1 MKRLL
6 TPELLALTA
15 LSALSHF
22 WRLFWP
28 NAVVFDETHYKEFA
42 GHYFTRTFYVD
53 VHPPLVNLLYAAV
66 ARIAGVGADAL
77 LGPTPVPVLRVLPA
91 ICGTLIIPLGYVIL
105 RELDASRRVA
115 TLGAFALLCENALLV
130 DTRFTLIEPILIATG
145 LAAVTA
151 YVAARRKS
159 GGARLALIVLCGVL
173 AGLSLSAKW
182 TGASALGV
190 ALAACAFDAWRPPRE
205 WRRPV
210 AEGALIA
217 VLAAAVYIAV
227 FAVHFAFMKRSGV
240 GQAAMSF
247 EFRRT
252 LIGEPQ
258 YDPAAHISLF
268 AKLRDVHRVMSAGN
282 RAFEGTTYPG
292 SSPWYTWPI
301 MKHPIGL
308 WQNTAVEP
316 GHQQFIILLG
326 NPVVWWGGL
335 AGAVLAIVLMARGR
349 VPQRQRFG
357 LGVLGGAY
365 LLNVVPFVAITRA
378 MYLYHYL
385 FAVVW
390 LVLLAVYAVGIQA
403 GWNDDGDA
411 LFRFASRKSRRL
423 YVAIAA
429 FILVGFAY
437 FLPLTY
443 GWTISQR
450 GFDNRFW
457 VLHPG
462 S

>member
-28 NAVVFDETHYKEFA
+28 NAVLFDEKHYKGFA

-66 ARIAGVGADAL
+66 ARLARVGPDAL

-91 ICGTLIIPLGYVIL
+91 VCGTLIIPLGYLIL

-130 DTRFTLIEPILIATG
+130 DTRMTFVEPVLICTG
-145 LAAVTA
+145 LAAVAA
-151 YVAARRKS
+151 YVAARRRS
-159 GGARLALIVLCGVL
+159 GGGRLVLIASCGVL

-190 ALAACAFDAWRPPRE
+190 VLAACAFDACRPPRA
-205 WRRPV
+205 WRRPI
-210 AEGALIA
+210 AEGALVA
-217 VLAAAVYIAV
+217 ALAATVYVAV
-227 FAVHFAFMKRSGV
+227 FAVHFAFMTRSGT
-240 GQAAMSF
+240 GQAAMSVA
-247 EFRRT
+247 FRRT

-258 YDPAAHISLF
+258 YDPAARMSLL
-268 AKLRDVHRVMSAGN
+268 AKMRDVHRVMRSGN
-282 RAFEGTTYPG
+282 RALEGATHAA

-308 WQNTAVEP
+308 WENAAEP
-316 GHQQFIILLG
+316 GRIQFIILLG

-335 AGAVLAIVLMARGR
+335 AGAVLAIVLVARRR
-349 VPQRQRFG
+349 VPPDQRFG
-357 LGVLGGAY
+357 LGLLGGAY
-365 LLNVVPFVAITRA
+365 LLNIVPFAAISRT
-378 MYLYHYL
+378 MFIYHYL

-390 LVLLAVYAVGIQA
+390 LTLLSAYAIGIQA
-403 GWNDDGDA
+403 GWNEDSDV
-411 LFRFASRKSRRL
+411 LFRFASTRSRRL
-423 YVAIAA
+423 YVAVVAL
-429 FILVGFAY
+429 ILVGFTY
-437 FLPLTY
+437 FLPFSY
-443 GWTISQR
+443 GWTLSQR

-462 S
+462 A

>member
-28 NAVVFDETHYKEFA
+28 NAVLFDEKHYKGFA

-53 VHPPLVNLLYAAV
+53 VHPPLANLLYAAV
-66 ARIAGVGADAL
+66 ARLARVGPDAL

-91 ICGTLIIPLGYVIL
+91 VCGTLIIPLGYVIL

-115 TLGAFALLCENALLV
+115 TLGALALLCENALLV
-130 DTRFTLIEPILIATG
+130 DTRMTFVEPVLICAG
-145 LAAVTA
+145 LAAVAA
-151 YVAARRKS
+151 YVTARRRS
-159 GGARLALIVLCGVL
+159 GGGRLALIAICGVL

-190 ALAACAFDAWRPPRE
+190 VLAACAFDAWRPPRA
-205 WRRPV
+205 WRRPI
-210 AEGALIA
+210 AEGALVA
-217 VLAAAVYIAV
+217 ALAATVYVAV
-227 FAVHFAFMKRSGV
+227 FAVHFAFMTRSGT

-247 EFRRT
+247 AFRRT

-258 YDPAAHISLF
+258 YDPAARMSLF
-268 AKLRDVHRVMSAGN
+268 AKLRDVHRVMRSGN
-282 RAFEGTTYPG
+282 RALEGTTHAA

-308 WQNTAVEP
+308 WENTAEP
-316 GHQQFIILLG
+316 GRIQYIILLG

-335 AGAVLAIVLMARGR
+335 AGAVLAVVLVARR
-349 VPQRQRFG
+349 KVPPDQRFG
-357 LGVLGGAY
+357 LGLLGGAY
-365 LLNVVPFVAITRA
+365 LLNIVPFAAISRT
-378 MYLYHYL
+378 MFIYHYL

-390 LVLLAVYAVGIQA
+390 LALLAAYAIGIQA
-403 GWNDDGDA
+403 GWNEGSDA
-411 LFRFASRKSRRL
+411 LFRFASTRSRRL
-423 YVAIAA
+423 YVAIVVL
-429 FILVGFAY
+429 ILVGFAY
-437 FLPLTY
+437 FLPLSY
-443 GWTISQR
+443 GWTLSQR

-462 S
+462 A